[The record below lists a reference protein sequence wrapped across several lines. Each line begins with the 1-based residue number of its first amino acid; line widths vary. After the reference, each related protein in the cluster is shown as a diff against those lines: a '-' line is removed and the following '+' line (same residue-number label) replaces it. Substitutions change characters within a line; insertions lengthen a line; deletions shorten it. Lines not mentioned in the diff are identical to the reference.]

1 VRAKMGNSVP
11 LVLSETMPTS
21 DAASLEMEAA
31 VREDARLV
39 YRISYSVLGN
49 HHDAEDAVQET
60 FLRYFRHRKDWPA
73 IRNRRSWLARV
84 AWRAAL
90 DRRRGEP
97 EIPLGDAAEGVSEMK
112 AAGAG
117 PEEIAAR
124 REMQAL
130 LEHLIRTLPQEL
142 RATVLLSSAQ
152 ELSSVEVAEILGIP
166 EGSVRERL
174 WRARKILKE
183 KLTRVLGES
192 HGR

>member
-1 VRAKMGNSVP
+1 MGNSVP

-21 DAASLEMEAA
+21 DAASQEMEAA

-84 AWRAAL
+84 AWRVAL

-97 EIPLGDAAEGVSEMK
+97 EIPLGEAAERVSEMK
-112 AAGAG
+112 SAGAG

-130 LEHLIRTLPQEL
+130 LEHLIRTLPDEM
-142 RATVLLSSAQ
+142 REAVLLSSAQ

-174 WRARKILKE
+174 WRARRILKE
-183 KLTRVLGES
+183 KLTRILGES
-192 HGR
+192 HGRKS

>member
-1 VRAKMGNSVP
+1 MGNSVP

-31 VREDARLV
+31 VREDARVV

-60 FLRYFRHRKDWPA
+60 FLRYFRRRKDWPA
-73 IRNRRSWLARV
+73 IRSRRSWLARV
-84 AWRAAL
+84 AWRVAL
-90 DRRRGEP
+90 DRRRDEP
-97 EIPLGDAAEGVSEMK
+97 EIPLGDAAERVSEMK

-142 RATVLLSSAQ
+142 
-152 ELSSVEVAEILGIP
+152 SSVEVAEILGIP

-174 WRARKILKE
+174 WRARKMLKE
-183 KLTRVLGES
+183 KLTRILGES

>member
-1 VRAKMGNSVP
+1 MGNSVP
-11 LVLSETMPTS
+11 LALSETMPTS
-21 DAASLEMEAA
+21 DAATLEMEAA

-39 YRISYSVLGN
+39 YKISYSVLGN
-49 HHDAEDAVQET
+49 HHDAEDAAQET
-60 FLRYFRHRKDWPA
+60 FLRYFRHRKSWPD

-84 AWRAAL
+84 AWRVAL
-90 DRRRGEP
+90 DRRRREP
-97 EIPLGDAAEGVSEMK
+97 EIPLGEAAERVLEMK

-130 LEHLIRTLPQEL
+130 LEHLIGTLPKEL
-142 RATVLLSSAQ
+142 RASVLLSSVQ
-152 ELSSVEVAEILGIP
+152 EMTSVEVAEILGIP

-174 WRARKILKE
+174 WRARRILKE
-183 KLTRVLGES
+183 KLTRILGEH